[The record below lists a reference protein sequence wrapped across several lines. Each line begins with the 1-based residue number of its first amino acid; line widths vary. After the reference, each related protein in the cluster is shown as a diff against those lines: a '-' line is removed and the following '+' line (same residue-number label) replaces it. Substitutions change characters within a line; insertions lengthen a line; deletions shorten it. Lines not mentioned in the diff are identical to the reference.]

1 MTGLTLVALEG
12 IGEVQEGDFIIQ
24 HLMIGLAASSVD
36 LADGDVVIVT
46 SKIVSKAEGRV
57 VPCDGSDDAKQALI
71 ESQSRRIIRRR
82 GTLRITETHHGFI
95 CANAGIDL
103 SNTDSGT
110 AVLLPL
116 DPDKSARR
124 LRSDIAR
131 ELGRE
136 VAVVITDTFGRTWR
150 HGVTDIALGCAGIIP
165 VRDLRGT
172 TDAYGRVLEA
182 TEVAVVDEIAG
193 AADLVLGKATH
204 SPIAIMRGLRQ
215 EFFGEGSI
223 AERVARR
230 ANDDLFR

>member
-1 MTGLTLVALEG
+1 MSALSITALEG
-12 IGEVQEGDFIIQ
+12 IGEVRAGDFIIQ
-24 HLMIGLAASSVD
+24 HLLDGLRATALD

-46 SKIVSKAEGRV
+46 SKVVSKAEGRV
-57 VPCDGSDDAKQALI
+57 VPCDGSDEAKQALI

-103 SNTDSGT
+103 SNTDAGT

-124 LRSDIAR
+124 LRHDIAR
-131 ELGRE
+131 ELGRD
-136 VAVVITDTFGRTWR
+136 VAVVITDTFGRSWR

-165 VRDLRGT
+165 VVDLRGT

-193 AADLVLGKATH
+193 AADLVLGKASH
-204 SPIAIMRGLRQ
+204 SPIAVMRGLRR

-223 AERVARR
+223 SERVARR
-230 ANDDLFR
+230 AHDDMFR

>member
-1 MTGLTLVALEG
+1 MSSLTVTALDG
-12 IGEVQEGDFIIQ
+12 IGEVRAGDFIFP
-24 HLMIGLAASSVD
+24 HLVTGLTATPLE

-57 VPCDGSDDAKQALI
+57 VACDGSDEAKQALI

-131 ELGRE
+131 ELGLD

-150 HGVTDIALGCAGIIP
+150 HGVTDIALGCAGLIP
-165 VRDLRGT
+165 VVDLRGT

-193 AADLVLGKATH
+193 AADLVLGKSTH
-204 SPIAIMRGLRQ
+204 SPIAVMRGLRRDY
-215 EFFGEGSI
+215 FGDGSI